1 VVNGFGVNVNGTS
14 AKVDGAE
21 IVATLRP
28 TRGFTTSVGFTF
40 TDARLSGDTDP
51 LAVGAV
57 KGDRL
62 PFTPKYAVSL
72 NADYRWDLGSDV
84 TASIGGSIRSLSR
97 QSGSFDPA
105 YRAAYGHF
113 ARVDAY
119 EVIDLRAGL
128 DFGRY
133 ALSAYANNLTGSRG
147 ITSTQALLGVAGLPR
162 NVNGALGTGVI
173 RPRTIGVNAT
183 VAF

>member
-1 VVNGFGVNVNGTS
+1 M
-14 AKVDGAE
+14 
-21 IVATLRP
+21 
-28 TRGFTTSVGFTF
+28 
-40 TDARLSGDTDP
+40 
-51 LAVGAV
+51 

-84 TASIGGSIRSLSR
+84 SASIGGSIRSLSR
-97 QSGSFDPA
+97 QSGGFDPA
-105 YRAAYGHF
+105 YRAAFGEF

-162 NVNGALGTGVI
+162 NAHGALGTGVI

>member
-1 VVNGFGVNVNGTS
+1 VNGTS

-28 TRGFTTSVGFTF
+28 TRGFTTSVGFTY

-51 LAVGAV
+51 VAVGAV

-62 PFTPKYAVSL
+62 PFTPKYAVNL
-72 NADYRWDLGSDV
+72 NADYQWGLGASV
-84 TASIGGSIRSLSR
+84 TASIGGSIRSVSR

-105 YRAAYGHF
+105 YRAAYGRF

-119 EVIDLRAGL
+119 EVLDLRAGL

-133 ALSAYANNLTGSRG
+133 SLAAYANNVTNSGG
-147 ITSTQALLGVAGLPR
+147 VTSTQALLGVAGLPR
-162 NVNGALGTGVI
+162 NVNGALGTAVI
-173 RPRTIGVNAT
+173 RPRTIGINAA